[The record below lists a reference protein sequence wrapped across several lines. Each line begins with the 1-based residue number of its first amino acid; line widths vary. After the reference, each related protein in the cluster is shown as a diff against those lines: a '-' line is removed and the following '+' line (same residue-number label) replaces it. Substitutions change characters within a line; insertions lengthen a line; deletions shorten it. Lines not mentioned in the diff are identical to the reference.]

1 MPVSNSLAEKT
12 VPLPLTA
19 VPTPPL
25 VPQSEASKRELR
37 RALGQFGTGVTVI
50 ATRAADGRLVGV
62 TANSFGALSL
72 EPPLVV
78 WALRVNSASLAAFE
92 SAGRFVVSVLAEAQV
107 ELSRTFA
114 SHFDNKFDG
123 VACALNPHGIPL
135 LHGACAWFECKTVSR
150 QIAGDHCLFIAEV
163 EAFSSSEV
171 NPLLFHAGHYVTLGS
186 RL

>member
-1 MPVSNSLAEKT
+1 MPVSNSLAEKAAQ
-12 VPLPLTA
+12 LPLA
-19 VPTPPL
+19 AAATPAQA
-25 VPQSEASKRELR
+25 PQAEDSKRALR
-37 RALGQFGTGVTVI
+37 QALGQFGTGVTVI
-50 ATRAADGRLVGV
+50 ATRGADGRLAGV

-114 SHFDNKFDG
+114 SHADNKFEG
-123 VACALNPHGIPL
+123 VACALNPHGMPL
-135 LHGACAWFECKTVSR
+135 LHGACAWFECRTVSR

-163 EAFSSSEV
+163 EAFSSSEG

>member
-1 MPVSNSLAEKT
+1 MPVSNSIAEKA
-12 VPLPLTA
+12 PLA
-19 VPTPPL
+19 PTP
-25 VPQSEASKRELR
+25 EAFKRDLR
-37 RALGQFGTGVTVI
+37 QALGQFGTGVTVI

-114 SHFDNKFDG
+114 SHSDNKFEG
-123 VACALNPHGIPL
+123 VSCALNQHGMPL
-135 LHGACAWFECKTVSR
+135 LHGACAWFECKTLSR
-150 QIAGDHCLFIAEV
+150 QIAGDHCLFIAEI
-163 EAFSSSEV
+163 EGFSSSEV

>member
-1 MPVSNSLAEKT
+1 MSKE
-12 VPLPLTA
+12 
-19 VPTPPL
+19 
-25 VPQSEASKRELR
+25 ESKRELR

-78 WALRVNSASLAAFE
+78 WALRVNSSSLAAFE
-92 SAGRFVVSVLAEAQV
+92 SSGRFVVSVLAESQV
-107 ELSRTFA
+107 DLSRTFA
-114 SHFDNKFDG
+114 SHAEDKFED
-123 VACALNPHGIPL
+123 VACALNQHGMPL

-150 QIAGDHCLFIAEV
+150 QVAGDHVLFIAEV
-163 EAFSSSEV
+163 EYFSSSDGA
-171 NPLLFHAGHYVTLGS
+171 PLLFHAGHYVTLGS